1 MASVK
6 QLTPVTIL
14 AAVLVGFSGC
24 GTKEDDTLSK
34 FNSNYAELR
43 KAKNEFFKDDP
54 ESPLLDEDK
63 GNFSELTYYEPDS
76 KYKFTGPIQKYEEQ
90 EIIELLTST
99 SELRKFY
106 KYGYFKFKID
116 GNDYSIQL
124 YKEVGQNVSEVSYY
138 FVPFKD
144 FTNGSETY
152 SAGRYLDIPGS
163 DSGIITIDF
172 NIAYNPYCTY
182 SPLYSCPLPP
192 FENHLKV
199 AIEAGEKNFE
209 TANAQG

>member
-6 QLTPVTIL
+6 HLTLLSII
-14 AAVLVGFSGC
+14 AAVSVGIIGC
-24 GTKEDDTLSK
+24 GTKDDNTLSNL
-34 FNSNYAELR
+34 NSNYAELR
-43 KAKNEFFKDDP
+43 KAKNEFFKEDAD
-54 ESPLLDEDK
+54 SPLLDEDK
-63 GNFSELTYYEPDS
+63 GGFSELRYFEPDS

-90 EIIELLTST
+90 EIVEMLTST
-99 SELRKFY
+99 SDLRKFY
-106 KYGYFKFKID
+106 KYGYFKFKVD

-124 YKEVGQNVSEVSYY
+124 YKEVSQNVSGVSTY

-144 FTNGSETY
+144 LTNGSETY
-152 SAGRYLDIPGS
+152 PAGRYLDIPIS
-163 DSGIITIDF
+163 ESGIITIDF

-199 AIEAGEKNFE
+199 AIEAGEKDFK
-209 TANAQG
+209 TAEAIG